1 MEQQSRD
8 NARKIGYTGLM
19 ARDDYFSIVYKI
31 LQYLYDRLKAG
42 EDPDPER
49 LGACTEWYCIN
60 RKYWLYIM
68 KHMID
73 GGYIEGAEYRTFIDG
88 DDVIHLDK
96 AAITPEGIKYL
107 LDNRMIKKVVN
118 AIKTMKDIVE

>member
-42 EDPDPER
+42 EDPDPDM
-49 LGACTEWYCIN
+49 LACTSLGITE
-60 RKYWLYIM
+60 RYWLYIM
-68 KHMID
+68 IHMIK
-73 GGYIEGAEYRTFIDG
+73 GGYIEGAEYREYATGPEIINLQK
-88 DDVIHLDK
+88 VQ
-96 AAITPEGIKYL
+96 ITPDGIEYL
-107 LDNRMIKKVVN
+107 LDNRMIKKVVDVM
-118 AIKTMKDIVE
+118 KTVKDVVPYA